1 MPIIETTGLKYNIQK
16 IIGLFSVVRG
26 YNIFVIVVAQYLTS
40 IYILSFDE
48 NVWDVI
54 LNPSLFLLVLS
65 SSLVIAAGYIINNFY
80 DSEKDQINKPAKTAI
95 DNLVSKK
102 TKLTIYFIFNTIAV
116 MLSSFISLRAAIFMA
131 VFSFAIWLYSH
142 KLKRITFIG
151 NLVASILA
159 IVPFFAIFLYYKNI
173 SVLIILHAT
182 FLSLLILIR
191 ELVKDMVSYRG
202 DLIYGYNT
210 IPVEYSMNTSRY
222 IISFLVLL
230 TLVPG
235 ILLTQFNEVGLMHI
249 YFYFSLGVLS
259 VFIFGLWYLKGVKW
273 YLLQYN
279 IIKFLIIAGV
289 FSIALVP
296 YSF

>member
-1 MPIIETTGLKYNIQK
+1 
-16 IIGLFSVVRG
+16 
-26 YNIFVIVVAQYLTS
+26 VIVVAQYLTS
-40 IYILSFDE
+40 IYILSFDDD
-48 NVWDVI
+48 VWDVV

-65 SSLVIAAGYIINNFY
+65 SSLVIAAGYIINSFY
-80 DSEKDQINKPAKTAI
+80 DSEKDQINKPSKTAL
-95 DNLVSKK
+95 DNLVSQK
-102 TKLTIYFIFNTIAV
+102 TKLTIYFIFNTVATL
-116 MLSSFISLRAAIFMA
+116 LSLFISVRAAIFMA

-159 IVPFFAIFLYYKNI
+159 IVPFFAIFLYYKNVSI
-173 SVLIILHAT
+173 LIVLHAI

-191 ELVKDMVSYRG
+191 ELVKDMLSYRG
-202 DLIYGYNT
+202 DLIYGYQT
-210 IPVEYSMNTSRY
+210 IPVRYSMEVSKY
-222 IISFLVLL
+222 LISFLVLL
-230 TLVPG
+230 TLIPG

-259 VFIFGLWYLKGVKW
+259 VFLLGLWYLSGIKW

-279 IIKFLIIAGV
+279 IIKILIVAGV

>member
-1 MPIIETTGLKYNIQK
+1 ML
-16 IIGLFSVVRG
+16 
-26 YNIFVIVVAQYLTS
+26 
-40 IYILSFDE
+40 LS
-48 NVWDVI
+48 
-54 LNPSLFLLVLS
+54 L
-65 SSLVIAAGYIINNFY
+65 
-80 DSEKDQINKPAKTAI
+80 
-95 DNLVSKK
+95 
-102 TKLTIYFIFNTIAV
+102 
-116 MLSSFISLRAAIFMA
+116 FISLRAAIFMA

-191 ELVKDMVSYRG
+191 ELVKDMLSYRG
-202 DLIYGYNT
+202 DLIYGYQT
-210 IPVEYSMNTSRY
+210 IPVKYSMKVSKY
-222 IISFLVLL
+222 IVSFLILL
-230 TLVPG
+230 TLLPG
-235 ILLTQFNEVGLMHI
+235 IILTQFNEVGLMQV

-259 VFIFGLWYLKGVKW
+259 VFLVGLWYLRGVKW

-279 IIKFLIIAGV
+279 IIKILILAGI

-296 YSF
+296 YSL

>member
-1 MPIIETTGLKYNIQK
+1 M
-16 IIGLFSVVRG
+16 
-26 YNIFVIVVAQYLTS
+26 IVVAQYLTS
-40 IYILSFDE
+40 IYILSFDDD
-48 NVWDVI
+48 VWDVI
-54 LNPSLFLLVLS
+54 LNPSLFLLVFS

-80 DSEKDQINKPAKTAI
+80 DSEKDKINKPTKTAI
-95 DNLVSKK
+95 DNLVSNK
-102 TKLTIYFIFNTIAV
+102 TKLTIYFIFNTVAV
-116 MLSSFISLRAAIFMA
+116 LLSFFISIRAAIFMA

-142 KLKRITFIG
+142 KLKRITFVG

-191 ELVKDMVSYRG
+191 ELVKDMLSYRG
-202 DLIYGYNT
+202 DLIYGYQT
-210 IPVEYSMNTSRY
+210 IPVKYSMKVSKY
-222 IISFLVLL
+222 IVSFLIIL

-249 YFYFSLGVLS
+249 YFYFSMGVLS
-259 VFIFGLWYLKGVKW
+259 VFLLGLWYLRGVKW

-279 IIKFLIIAGV
+279 IIKILILAGV

-296 YSF
+296 YSL

>member
-1 MPIIETTGLKYNIQK
+1 M
-16 IIGLFSVVRG
+16 
-26 YNIFVIVVAQYLTS
+26 
-40 IYILSFDE
+40 
-48 NVWDVI
+48 
-54 LNPSLFLLVLS
+54 
-65 SSLVIAAGYIINNFY
+65 
-80 DSEKDQINKPAKTAI
+80 
-95 DNLVSKK
+95 
-102 TKLTIYFIFNTIAV
+102 
-116 MLSSFISLRAAIFMA
+116 AIF
-131 VFSFAIWLYSH
+131 SLAIWLYSH

-151 NLVASILA
+151 NFVASILA

-173 SVLIILHAT
+173 SVLIVLHAM

-210 IPVEYSMNTSRY
+210 IPVKYSMNTSKY

-235 ILLTQFNEVGLMHI
+235 ILLTQFNEVGLMQI